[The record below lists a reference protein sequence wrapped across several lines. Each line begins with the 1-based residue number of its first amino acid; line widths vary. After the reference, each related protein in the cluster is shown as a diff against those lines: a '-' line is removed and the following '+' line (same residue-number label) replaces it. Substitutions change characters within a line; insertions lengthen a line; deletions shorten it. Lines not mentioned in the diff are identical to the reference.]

1 MPAVR
6 VSLTAAGTVSDYDD
20 TQKASIASAF
30 ATSAGVAADKVT
42 VTILPGS
49 VIIDVEIRVPT
60 AAASQSTQ
68 TALSTQ
74 LSSAQSATTFLSA
87 ASVTVTST
95 PSVVAVTVQEVVVA
109 PPPPPSPTPSSPVAE
124 GDSTTSTVAIIAGI
138 AVGLTWFIVGLVYC
152 MRKKSQPAPSEV
164 SLSGV
169 QLNEGDVLDD
179 KTRPKQSV

>member
-109 PPPPPSPTPSSPVAE
+109 PPPPSPTPSSPVAE

>member
-95 PSVVAVTVQEVVVA
+95 PSIAAVTVQEVVVA
-109 PPPPPSPTPSSPVAE
+109 PPPPSPTPSSPVAE

>member
-60 AAASQSTQ
+60 AAASESTQ

-109 PPPPPSPTPSSPVAE
+109 PPPPSPTPSSPVAE

-179 KTRPKQSV
+179 KNRPKQSV

>member
-1 MPAVR
+1 M
-6 VSLTAAGTVSDYDD
+6 
-20 TQKASIASAF
+20 K
-30 ATSAGVAADKVT
+30 
-42 VTILPGS
+42 PGS
-49 VIIDVEIRVPT
+49 VIIDVEIRV
-60 AAASQSTQ
+60 ASVAASQSTQ
-68 TALSTQ
+68 AALATE
-74 LSSAQSATTFLSA
+74 LSSATAATTFLAA
-87 ASVTVTST
+87 ASVFVTST
-95 PSVVAVTVQEVVVA
+95 PSVVSVTVQEVVVA
-109 PPPPPSPTPSSPVAE
+109 PPPPSPTPSSPVAE